1 MQSALS
7 KSLFAAILLVIS
19 VSCGNSKKENKENA
33 VTGSDTVAKTS
44 IATPDTAPAADKT
57 TATAACYRN
66 EGLKYNTIISITQDG
81 NTISGSVAAG
91 EIGADKLQIVTFR
104 GTQDGNTL
112 TVTFDGTP
120 PVVGDASEWTNKP
133 WTIIKDAAGDKLL
146 IPFNAKN
153 YETNAWQEMD
163 YEFTLTPCGN

>member
-7 KSLFAAILLVIS
+7 KSLFAAIILVIS
-19 VSCGNSKKENKENA
+19 FSCGSSKKERQEKGQ
-33 VTGSDTVAKTS
+33 TDTATATTT
-44 IATPDTAPAADKT
+44 IATPDTAATKT
-57 TATAACYRN
+57 IATASCYRN

-104 GTQDGNTL
+104 GTQEGDKLN
-112 TVTFDGTP
+112 VTFDGTP

-133 WTIIKDAAGDKLL
+133 WTVRKDPAGDKLL